1 MARSYLDGE
10 EGGEGVEERRVGV
23 RLGQGRRVPVDHVLT
38 LRTHDMARHDTRH
51 ETGRRGTHTRTH
63 THTHTHTHS
72 KGGVEARAMR
82 KEPDGIDG
90 GGVGDRGGEGRGAP
104 GRGAD

>member
-38 LRTHDMARHDTRH
+38 LRTHDTTRDT
-51 ETGRRGTHTRTH
+51 T
-63 THTHTHTHS
+63 
-72 KGGVEARAMR
+72 GGVEARAMR
-82 KEPDGIDG
+82 KGTGRDRW
-90 GGVGDRGGEGRGAP
+90 GGV
-104 GRGAD
+104 